1 MTTEDRPK
9 SVSFFYGYIV
19 VAACFI
25 IWLVAWGTFT
35 PSFSLFLKPVT
46 AEFGWSRSEASVAY
60 SLAFAVMALL
70 GLIMGWL
77 TDRFGPRLIV
87 TVCGSFLGLSYLLLS
102 QIHNLRQFQLFYGLV
117 GGIGASTISIPV
129 MVTVSR
135 WFVARRGL
143 MIGIVQAGMGCGGLL
158 FPPLIGRL
166 ILIYGWRR
174 TYVVL
179 GVIALISICGAGSL
193 LVKEPAVRGES
204 PYGAPHPMHPAP
216 ALGPAAHGSAA
227 RFFCSA
233 PFWIMTGLFCTFGF
247 CRSAFLSHI
256 VAHVQDLGFSLT
268 QGANIVAVIIGTSIL
283 GRVGMGRLSDGMGG
297 RMAMAASFSLTT
309 FALVVGLLAGSLP
322 ALYAFALIYGFGWG
336 NQAVLRF
343 SLTARVFGLTT
354 LGLISGIL
362 GLAESGAA
370 VFGTYYAGYLYDLTG
385 SYTLLFET
393 GIAVSLAGILFAAL
407 IKDPAASSR
416 QSSITSTS
424 EP

>member
-1 MTTEDRPK
+1 MTLEDQQK
-9 SVSFFYGYIV
+9 STSFFYGYVV

-46 AEFGWSRSEASVAY
+46 EEFGWSRSDASVAY

-70 GLIMGWL
+70 GLVMGWL
-77 TDRFGPRLIV
+77 TDRFGPRLVV

-102 QIHNLRQFQLFYGLV
+102 QVHSLRQFQLIYGLV

-135 WFVARRGL
+135 WFAAKRGL
-143 MIGIVQAGMGCGGLL
+143 MIGIVQAGMGVGGLL

-166 ILIYGWRR
+166 IIHYGWRT

-179 GVIALISICGAGSL
+179 GITALVGICGAGSL
-193 LVKEPAVRGES
+193 LRKDPAHTGES
-204 PYGAPHPMHPAP
+204 PDGVPS
-216 ALGPAAHGSAA
+216 AHGSASQSGPA
-227 RFFCSA
+227 ADTSVGNLFRSA
-233 PFWIMTGLFCTFGF
+233 PFWTMVALFCTFGF

-268 QGANIVAVIIGTSIL
+268 QGADIIAVVIGTSIL
-283 GRVGMGRLSDGMGG
+283 GRVGMGRLSDGAGG

-309 FALVVGLLAGSLP
+309 IALVIGLAAGSLP
-322 ALYAFALIYGFGWG
+322 MLYAFALVYGFGWG

-343 SLTARVFGLTT
+343 SLTARVFGLSA
-354 LGLISGIL
+354 LGFISGIL
-362 GLAESGAA
+362 GIAESGAA
-370 VFGTYYAGYLYDLTG
+370 VFGTYYAGYLYDVTG
-385 SYTLLFET
+385 SYTLLFQT
-393 GIAVSLAGILFAAL
+393 GIAVSLAGVAFAAL
-407 IKDPAASSR
+407 LKPAPADRRVSRGTSGAS
-416 QSSITSTS
+416 
-424 EP
+424 P

>member
-1 MTTEDRPK
+1 MTTGDRPK
-9 SVSFFYGYIV
+9 SAPFFYGYIV
-19 VAACFI
+19 VAACFV

-70 GLIMGWL
+70 GLVMGWL

-102 QIHNLRQFQLFYGLV
+102 QVHTLRQFQLLYGLV
-117 GGIGASTISIPV
+117 GGIGASTISIPI

-135 WFVARRGL
+135 WFVAKRGL
-143 MIGIVQAGMGCGGLL
+143 MIGIVQAGMGLGGLL

-166 ILIYGWRR
+166 IPIYGWRR

-179 GVIALISICGAGSL
+179 GIIALVSICGAGSL
-193 LVKEPAVRGES
+193 LRKEPAVRGES
-204 PYGAPHPMHPAP
+204 PDGAAVPY
-216 ALGPAAHGSAA
+216 PAAHATVA
-227 RFFCSA
+227 DFFRSG
-233 PFWIMTGLFCTFGF
+233 PFWIMVGLFCTFGF

-268 QGANIVAVIIGTSIL
+268 QGADVIAVIIGTSIF

-297 RMAMAASFSLTT
+297 RVAMAASFSLTT
-309 FALVVGLLAGSLP
+309 IALVVGLLAGSLP
-322 ALYAFALIYGFGWG
+322 MLYTFALIYGFGWG

-354 LGLISGIL
+354 LGFISGIL
-362 GLAESGAA
+362 GIAESGAA
-370 VFGTYYAGYLYDLTG
+370 VFGTYYAGYLYDVTG
-385 SYTLLFET
+385 SYTILFET
-393 GIAVSLAGILFAAL
+393 GIAVSLAGVAFAAL
-407 IKDPAASSR
+407 LKPPAASSR
-416 QSSITSTS
+416 VSKTTSGS
-424 EP
+424 ES